1 MHLFLYGPSGSGKST
16 TGKLLAGALN
26 LPFFDLDAEIENMT
40 GQSISRIM
48 VEKGEAAF
56 RELESSVLQMSVIG
70 AEKVIALGG
79 GALMCDRNR
88 NLAQAKGQVIFLDA
102 EPSILSARL
111 EQDTRQ
117 RPLLDGDLETSLKLL
132 LMERAAHYGSFPLRV
147 DASGLPDQLAWDIQR
162 RLGRYHLRNMGPG
175 YDVLVQEGG
184 LEVLGEILKPCEFG
198 ETMLVVSDA
207 NVAPLY
213 AERVAGSLQSAGYTA
228 RKLTI
233 PGGEAFKTLETV
245 SSLWRGFLDAN
256 IDRKSTI
263 VALGGGVVSDLAGFC
278 AATFMRGCSWIAFPT
293 TLLAM
298 VDASIGGKTGFDLP
312 EGKNL
317 VGAFYPPRLV
327 LADPNVLHT
336 LPERELRAGLA
347 EVIKHGVTADP
358 DLFHLCAAG
367 WDRVAT
373 QLPEVIRRGVAVK
386 VKVIEADPY
395 EQGSRAV
402 LNFGHTVGHAV
413 ELVSKFRMLHGEAV
427 AVGMVAEA
435 KLAERLSIADPGL
448 ADRLAEALSG
458 LGLPVEIPKDL
469 PRSELISAM
478 KVDKKKSNGIIRF
491 ALPVRIGEVK
501 AGIEVEDLASVLKEE
516 K

>member
-1 MHLFLYGPSGSGKST
+1 
-16 TGKLLAGALN
+16 
-26 LPFFDLDAEIENMT
+26 
-40 GQSISRIM
+40 
-48 VEKGEAAF
+48 
-56 RELESSVLQMSVIG
+56 
-70 AEKVIALGG
+70 
-79 GALMCDRNR
+79 
-88 NLAQAKGQVIFLDA
+88 
-102 EPSILSARL
+102 
-111 EQDTRQ
+111 
-117 RPLLDGDLETSLKLL
+117 
-132 LMERAAHYGSFPLRV
+132 
-147 DASGLPDQLAWDIQR
+147 
-162 RLGRYHLRNMGPG
+162 
-175 YDVLVQEGG
+175 
-184 LEVLGEILKPCEFG
+184 
-198 ETMLVVSDA
+198 
-207 NVAPLY
+207 
-213 AERVAGSLQSAGYTA
+213 
-228 RKLTI
+228 
-233 PGGEAFKTLETV
+233 
-245 SSLWRGFLDAN
+245 
-256 IDRKSTI
+256 
-263 VALGGGVVSDLAGFC
+263 
-278 AATFMRGCSWIAFPT
+278 
-293 TLLAM
+293 M